1 MTLREWLTR
10 LRGTFRGTRP
20 DRDLEDELRVHLEL
34 AADEERRRGSSEG
47 SAARTARLRV
57 GGLAQAMEA
66 QRDQRGLRWLDDLA
80 RDLRFA
86 CRTLRKAPGF
96 TVVAVLTLA
105 LGIGANTA
113 MFSVINAV
121 LLRPLP
127 FPSPERLAAV
137 ASVDLRATFG
147 AGASGSASWPDFFDW
162 RSGARTFEHL
172 SAYRET
178 GFTLVNGGRALHVP
192 GAVVTSDIFSTLG
205 VTPALG
211 RDFRRE
217 EERAG
222 ADVAL
227 ISDSIWRSQ
236 FAAAPDVV
244 GRALTLNARR
254 FTIVGVMAPR
264 FHFPVSVPAAE
275 IWITNAED
283 ARVDNPADTPMT
295 AERGAHF
302 IKAIGRLRATSS
314 VASAQAE
321 LDVIAADLAR
331 AHPDDSGHRGVRIVS
346 ELDRLVGDAKQ
357 SLLVL
362 LAAVGCVLLI
372 ACVNLA
378 NLLLARGAGRGR
390 EIALRAALGASGR
403 RIVRQLLTES
413 LLLATLGTACGLALA
428 YGSIA
433 LLVRLAPVSVRGL
446 DQVTIDGVVVAFT
459 AVIGGLSA
467 LIFGLIPAF
476 QTARTDPAIGAAA
489 TARATQG
496 RGQQRLRGALVIAE
510 TAIGVVLLVGA
521 GLLLR
526 SFDRLLRT
534 APGFDPQH
542 LVTATFRLPDSRYPY
557 PKQIGFYDDVL
568 SKLRALP
575 GVEDAAATA
584 PLPLSGSRYSISFQ
598 QSGVQRPSAERLS
611 ADFGMVSPGYFRT
624 LHVPLVSGRDFA
636 EADSDAAPR
645 VVIVNERFAR
655 QYFGD
660 ADPIGQRIKP
670 GLSTTEK
677 ETPWREIVGVVGDI
691 RHRTLSE
698 ESRPAYFVPYA
709 QGLISPLY
717 LVVRT
722 HDATGIVEDVRRT
735 LARKDPELALYDVK
749 TMEEYVATSVAT
761 PRFQTLLLALFAAVG
776 LALTAIGLYGVMAYG
791 VAQRTREF
799 GIRLALGARPGE
811 ILGLVLRGGLA
822 LIAAG
827 LIVGV
832 VAGAL
837 ATRLLASALYGVDPL
852 DPPTFAGVAAM
863 LVAVAMVSSYIP
875 ARRATRVDPIAA
887 LRSE

>member
-1 MTLREWLTR
+1 MTSREWVSR
-10 LRGTFRGTRP
+10 LWATFRPTRS
-20 DRDLEDELRVHLEL
+20 DRDLEDELTAHLEL
-34 AADEERRRGSSEG
+34 AADEERRRGNSEG
-47 SAARTARLRV
+47 SAVRTARLRA
-57 GGLAQAMEA
+57 GGVAQAMEA
-66 QRDQRGLRWLDDLA
+66 QRDQRGLAWLENLA
-80 RDLRFA
+80 RDVRFA

-96 TVVAVLTLA
+96 TAVAVLTLA
-105 LGIGANTA
+105 LGIGANSA

-137 ASVDLRATFG
+137 ASIDLRAS
-147 AGASGSASWPDFFDW
+147 AGPSGSASWPDFFDW
-162 RSGARTFEHL
+162 RSSARTFEHL

-178 GFTLVNGGRALHVP
+178 GFTLVDGGQASHVP
-192 GAVVTSDIFSTLG
+192 GAVVTSDLLSTLG
-205 VTPALG
+205 IKPAIG
-211 RDFRRE
+211 RDFRGD

-236 FAAAPDVV
+236 FAAAADIV
-244 GRALTLNARR
+244 GRAVTLNSRR
-254 FTIVGVMAPR
+254 FTIVGVMPPA
-264 FHFPVSVPAAE
+264 FHFPVSVPAAQ

-283 ARVDNPADTPMT
+283 ARVDDPADSPMT

-302 IKAIGRLRATSS
+302 IKVIGRLHATAS

-321 LDVIAADLAR
+321 LEVVAAGLAR
-331 AHPDDSGHRGVRIVS
+331 AHPDDSGNRGVRVVS
-346 ELDRLVGDAKQ
+346 ELDRLVGDTRQ

-390 EIALRAALGASGR
+390 EMALRTALGASGR
-403 RIVRQLLTES
+403 RIVLQLLTES
-413 LLLATLGTACGLALA
+413 LVLAAFGTGCGLALA

-433 LLVRLAPVSVRGL
+433 ALVRLAPVTVRGL

-459 AVIGGLSA
+459 AVMGGASA

-476 QTARTDPAIGAAA
+476 QTSRTDSAIGGAAS
-489 TARATQG
+489 ARATQG
-496 RGQQRLRGALVIAE
+496 RGQRRLRGALVIAE
-510 TAIGVVLLVGA
+510 TAIGVVLLLGA
-521 GLLLR
+521 SLLLR

-534 APGFDPQH
+534 PPGFEAQH
-542 LVTATFRLPDSRYPY
+542 LVTATFRLPESRYPY
-557 PKQIGFYDDVL
+557 LKQILFYDNVL
-568 SKLRALP
+568 SDLRALP
-575 GVEDAAATA
+575 GVESAAAAA
-584 PLPLSGSRYSISFQ
+584 PLPLSGSHYTISFQ
-598 QSGVQRPSAERLS
+598 QSGAERPQSERLS

-624 LHVPLVSGRDFA
+624 LQVPLVRGREFS
-636 EADSDAAPR
+636 ETDSDAAAR

-660 ADPIGQRIKP
+660 VDPVGQRIKP

-691 RHRTLSE
+691 RHQRLSE

-709 QGLISPLY
+709 QGLISPLS

-722 HDATGIVEDVRRT
+722 NNAIGMVEDIRKT

-749 TMEEYVATSVAT
+749 TMEEYLATSVAT
-761 PRFQTLLLALFAAVG
+761 PRFQTLLLALFASVG
-776 LALTAIGLYGVMAYG
+776 LALTAVGLYGVMAYG

-811 ILGLVLRGGLA
+811 VLGLVLRGALR
-822 LIAAG
+822 LIAVG
-827 LIVGV
+827 LIVGM

-837 ATRLLASALYGVDPL
+837 ATRILANALYSIDPL
-852 DPPTFAGVAAM
+852 DPATFAGVATMLTGVA
-863 LVAVAMVSSYIP
+863 LVASYLP
-875 ARRATRVDPIAA
+875 ARRAIRIDPIAA

>member
-1 MTLREWLTR
+1 MIGFLN
-10 LRGTFRGTRP
+10 
-20 DRDLEDELRVHLEL
+20 DLKYGSRVLL
-34 AADEERRRGSSEG
+34 K
-47 SAARTARLRV
+47 T
-57 GGLAQAMEA
+57 
-66 QRDQRGLRWLDDLA
+66 
-80 RDLRFA
+80 
-86 CRTLRKAPGF
+86 PGF
-96 TVVAVLTLA
+96 AAAAVVVLA

-137 ASVDLRATFG
+137 ASVDLRATVG

-162 RSGARTFEHL
+162 RSGTRAFEHL
-172 SAYRET
+172 SAYRDT
-178 GFTLVNGGRALHVP
+178 GFTIVNGGRALHVP
-192 GAVVTSDIFSTLG
+192 GAVVTADLFSTLG
-205 VTPALG
+205 VKPALG
-211 RDFRRE
+211 REFRRE
-217 EERAG
+217 EECAG

-236 FAAAPDVV
+236 FAAAQDVV

-254 FTIVGVMAPR
+254 FTVVGVMAPG
-264 FHFPVSVPAAE
+264 FHFPVSVPAAQ

-302 IKAIGRLRATSS
+302 IKAIGRLRTTAS

-321 LDVIAADLAR
+321 LDIIAADLAR
-331 AHPDDSGHRGVRIVS
+331 AHPDESGHRGVRVVS

-390 EIALRAALGASGR
+390 ELALRAALGASGR

-413 LLLATLGTACGLALA
+413 LVLATLGTGCGLALA

-433 LLVRLAPVSVRGL
+433 LPVRLAPVSVRGL

-467 LIFGLIPAF
+467 LIFGLMPAF

-496 RGQQRLRGALVIAE
+496 RGQRRLRGALVIAE

-557 PKQIGFYDDVL
+557 PKQIGFYDDLL
-568 SKLRALP
+568 SELRALP
-575 GVEDAAATA
+575 GVAGAVATT

-598 QSGVQRPSAERLS
+598 QSGAQRPSSERLS

-624 LHVPLVSGRDFA
+624 LRVPLVSGRDFA
-636 EADSDAAPR
+636 EADNDAAPR

-660 ADPIGQRIKP
+660 TNPIGQRIKP

-677 ETPWREIVGVVGDI
+677 ETPWREIVGVVGDM

-698 ESRPAYFVPYA
+698 ESRPAYFIPYA
-709 QGLISPLY
+709 QGLISPLS

-722 HDATGIVEDVRRT
+722 NDATGIIEDVRRT

-799 GIRLALGARPGE
+799 GIRLALGARPGQV
-811 ILGLVLRGGLA
+811 LGLVLRGGLA

-827 LIVGV
+827 LIVGI

-837 ATRLLASALYGVDPL
+837 ATRLLASTLYGVDPL
-852 DPPTFAGVAAM
+852 DPPTFGGVAAM
-863 LVAVAMVSSYIP
+863 LAAVAMVASYVP

>member
-1 MTLREWLTR
+1 MTPREWAHRLWGTLRRART
-10 LRGTFRGTRP
+10 
-20 DRDLEDELRVHLEL
+20 DRDLEDELRAHLEL
-34 AADEERRRGSSEG
+34 AADEERRRGNSDSS
-47 SAARTARLRV
+47 AVRTARLRV
-57 GGLAQAMEA
+57 GGVAQAMEA
-66 QRDQRGLRWLDDLA
+66 QRDQRGLTWLEDLA
-80 RDLRFA
+80 RDFRFA

-105 LGIGANTA
+105 LGIGANSA

-127 FPSPERLAAV
+127 FPSPERLTAV
-137 ASVDLRATFG
+137 ASIDLRAT
-147 AGASGSASWPDFFDW
+147 AGASGSASWPDYFDW
-162 RSGARTFEHL
+162 RSAARAFEHL

-178 GFTLVNGGRALHVP
+178 GFTLVDGGRAFHIP
-192 GAVVTSDIFSTLG
+192 GAVVTSDLLSTLG
-205 VTPALG
+205 VKPVLG
-211 RDFRRE
+211 RDFRGD
-217 EERAG
+217 EERAS

-244 GRALTLNARR
+244 GRAITLNARR
-254 FTIVGVMAPR
+254 FTIVGVMPPG

-302 IKAIGRLRATSS
+302 IRVIGRLRPTAS

-321 LDVIAADLAR
+321 LDVICAALAR
-331 AHPDDSGHRGVRIVS
+331 AHPDESGHRGVRVTS
-346 ELDRLVGDAKQ
+346 ELDRLVGDARQ

-390 EIALRAALGASGR
+390 EMALRTALGASAR

-413 LLLATLGTACGLALA
+413 LVLAALGTGCGLALA

-433 LLVRLAPVSVRGL
+433 LLVRLAPVTVRGL
-446 DQVTIDGVVVAFT
+446 DQVTIDGPVVVFT
-459 AVIGGLSA
+459 AVIGGVSA

-476 QTARTDPAIGAAA
+476 ETARTDPAIGAAA

-496 RGQQRLRGALVIAE
+496 RGQRRLRGALVIAE

-534 APGFDPQH
+534 APGFEPQH

-557 PKQIGFYDDVL
+557 RKQIVFYDDVL
-568 SKLRALP
+568 SELRALP
-575 GVEDAAATA
+575 GVEGAAATA

-598 QSGVQRPSAERLS
+598 QSGVQRPPSERLS

-624 LHVPLVSGRDFA
+624 LHVRLVRGRDFSG
-636 EADSDAAPR
+636 ADGDAAPR

-677 ETPWREIVGVVGDI
+677 ETPWRQIVGVVGDI
-691 RHRTLSE
+691 RQRTLSE

-722 HDATGIVEDVRRT
+722 NNATGIVEDVRRT

-761 PRFQTLLLALFAAVG
+761 PRFQTLLLALFAVVG
-776 LALTAIGLYGVMAYG
+776 LALTAIGLYGVVAYG

-811 ILGLVLRGGLA
+811 VLGLVLRGGLT
-822 LIAAG
+822 LVAAG

-837 ATRLLASALYGVDPL
+837 ATRLLGSGVYGVDPL
-852 DPPTFAGVAAM
+852 DPPTFAGVSAM
-863 LVAVAMVSSYIP
+863 LVAVAVMASYVP

-887 LRSE
+887 LRAE